1 MRILHFSPVAPTLKV
16 CTFATMDYD
25 FEMRWKS
32 VITRLEATFG
42 EEIDLEAILLLIGV
56 QELGQGTRRF
66 KKDEKLDL
74 MHIAICRVLEPF
86 GYYAFSHLDKEG
98 WPHFDTVKKLPFLK
112 DEEQKELM
120 RRAVVE
126 YFEEEGITQQ

>member
-1 MRILHFSPVAPTLKV
+1 
-16 CTFATMDYD
+16 MDYD
-25 FEMRWKS
+25 FEMRWKK
-32 VITRLEATFG
+32 VITRLESTFG

-86 GYYAFSHLDKEG
+86 GYYAFSHLDEEG
-98 WPHFDTVKKLPFLK
+98 WPHYNTVKKLPYLEDK
-112 DEEQKELM
+112 EQKELM
-120 RRAVVE
+120 RRAVVD
-126 YFEEEGITQQ
+126 YFEEEGITQS

>member
-1 MRILHFSPVAPTLKV
+1 
-16 CTFATMDYD
+16 MDYD
-25 FEMRWKS
+25 FEMRYRK
-32 VITRLEATFG
+32 VITRLEADFG

-86 GYYAFSHLDKEG
+86 GYYVFSHLDKDG
-98 WPHFDTVKKLPFLK
+98 WPHYDVVKKLPFLK

-120 RRAVVE
+120 RRAVTD
-126 YFEEEGITQQ
+126 YFEDEGITQS